1 MADRGFT
8 IQRKPLSWQ
17 EMTRQAM
24 AEEARKQAPMGW
36 EVPVDQLYA
45 PSSDVP
51 TSAGFAPGGVQ
62 VDPLPETIA
71 SMVPWGKLAKAGARG
86 VGALSEEI
94 GAAMMRPSSYE
105 ITTPIKN
112 VGHLSQQTKL
122 VLKAPS
128 EVHPTL
134 RYDGGS
140 GVFGRNT
147 YFDETGDWVS
157 STGTYNQPGSRGIA
171 GDVVYS
177 ADLNPK
183 KALLI
188 TPKNIKALGKKGLLP
203 EKTEQI
209 AEHLAPKGYDSVV
222 IRGMDSAE
230 KELSEEVS
238 KAADKLFKEKYK
250 GEWSEKYRDEVR
262 QLYQKMATKKFG
274 KAGEKYFQFGNDYQ
288 DQIVVFD
295 PTKTVSRF
303 ERLGPKSEITKEMVQ
318 QGIKSE
324 VPIQRPLSSYVRRK
338 MDKLNN
344 PDERAKLYSLWGNLL
359 EQKK

>member
-1 MADRGFT
+1 MPVDYFKNARV
-8 IQRKPLSWQ
+8 KPSWQ
-17 EMTRQAM
+17 EMTRQAQ
-24 AEEARKQAPMGW
+24 AEEARKKAPMGW

-51 TSAGFAPGGVQ
+51 VSGGFAPGGVEY
-62 VDPLPETIA
+62 DPIPETIV
-71 SMVPWGKLAKAGARG
+71 SMVPWGALAKAGARG
-86 VGALSEEI
+86 VGALSEEL
-94 GAAMMRPSSYE
+94 GAAMMRPSAYE

-112 VGHLSQQTKL
+112 VGHLSQQTRLKL
-122 VLKAPS
+122 KSPS
-128 EVHPTL
+128 EVHPNL
-134 RYDGGS
+134 RYDGGDS
-140 GVFGRNT
+140 VFGRNT

-157 STGTYNQPGSRGIA
+157 STGSYNQPGSRGIA

-183 KALLI
+183 KALLV

-203 EKTEQI
+203 EDTAKI

-222 IRGMDSAE
+222 IRGMDE
-230 KELSEEVS
+230 KIAGIEKRYSNLS
-238 KAADKLFKEKYK
+238 DKLFEKVK
-250 GEWSEKYRDEVR
+250 SGELTFDEYRKKIN
-262 QLYQKMATKKFG
+262 QLYHDLFKKEFG
-274 KAGEKYFQFGNDYQ
+274 SAGRAAESYQ

-324 VPIQRPLSSYVRRK
+324 VPIQRPLSSFVRRK
-338 MDKLNN
+338 IDKLNN
-344 PDERAKLYSLWGNLL
+344 PDESVELYNLWSKLLKEN
-359 EQKK
+359 K